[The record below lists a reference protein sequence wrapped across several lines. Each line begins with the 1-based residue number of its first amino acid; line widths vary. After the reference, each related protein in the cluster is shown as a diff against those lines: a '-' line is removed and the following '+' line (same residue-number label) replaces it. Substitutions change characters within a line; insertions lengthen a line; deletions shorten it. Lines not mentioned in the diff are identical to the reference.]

1 MLPDNVP
8 ADPLIIQYCGGN
20 KIMFF
25 HLAGSLLCN
34 IYNSVVVLSALVHTF
49 HVYKYVSFAGSCPGN
64 CSIHGICH
72 PNGICEC
79 QIGWTGVDCS
89 TGTVPHSV

>member
-8 ADPLIIQYCGGN
+8 ADPLIIKYCGGN

-25 HLAGSLLCN
+25 HLAGSLLLN

-49 HVYKYVSFAGSCPGN
+49 HVYKLCF
-64 CSIHGICH
+64 ICR
-72 PNGICEC
+72 IMYRKL
-79 QIGWTGVDCS
+79 
-89 TGTVPHSV
+89 